1 MHRALV
7 PDLSEIGSRKASRE
21 IAFGL
26 GGNLGAMTETRAG
39 AGGIIGAVRPALQT
53 ARVTGRTSIL
63 DTGVTPR
70 GSSWMDVTSD
80 QSNFGSSPACF
91 APGRNFQVS
100 LPGNG

>member
-39 AGGIIGAVRPALQT
+39 ARGIIGAARPAPQT
-53 ARVTGRTSIL
+53 ARVTGRTSTL
-63 DTGVTPR
+63 DGDVTPR
-70 GSSWMDVTSD
+70 GSSWTDVTND
-80 QSNFGSSPACF
+80 QFDSGSSPTCF
-91 APGRNFQVS
+91 ARGKNFQVS